1 MVTVTQMFFL
11 NQLVKSAKC
20 INAST
25 HRGVSTS
32 TVARWPWAI
41 PWVPP
46 GRGSSARCWLC
57 WRSRRHRTEGRQGPG
72 LNSNEIMDIFR
83 QKMVGSWKIHQKMG
97 GLRWFMMDYDG
108 LRWIMMALTQ
118 LKPVRPGQCSA
129 CNLQSGTKGRWCSS
143 WVSTPHCLALED
155 KQVAGCTSS
164 FAVETRLLDSPGIL
178 WNLPCPHD
186 RRLERITHFLHS
198 PWNQIQMFCKP
209 ESVTVNL

>member
-1 MVTVTQMFFL
+1 MHQR
-11 NQLVKSAKC
+11 
-20 INAST
+20 INASRRVNVNGGAVALG
-25 HRGVSTS
+25 HPLGASGARIVSTLL
-32 TVARWPWAI
+32 TVLTQQAPPDRGAPGARAEQQRNHGYFPAENGGFMEN
-41 PWVPP
+41 PP
-46 GRGSSARCWLC
+46 
-57 WRSRRHRTEGRQGPG
+57 E
-72 LNSNEIMDIFR
+72 N
-83 QKMVGSWKIHQKMG
+83 G

-108 LRWIMMALTQ
+108 LRWIMMVLTQ